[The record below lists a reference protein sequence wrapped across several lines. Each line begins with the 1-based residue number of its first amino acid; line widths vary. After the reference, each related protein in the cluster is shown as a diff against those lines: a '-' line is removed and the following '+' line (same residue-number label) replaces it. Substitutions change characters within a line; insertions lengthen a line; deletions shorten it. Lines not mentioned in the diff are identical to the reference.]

1 MTSQLT
7 SPLPEI
13 GETRPGAEWW
23 RTAVIYQIYPRSFA
37 DASGDGIGDLAGV
50 TAHLDDLRSLGVDA
64 VWLSPFYRS
73 PQHDAGG
80 PGGCR
85 CRRAVGRFHDPRCR
99 RRHPR
104 LDVPVR
110 RRVPLVPQP

>member
-37 DASGDGIGDLAGV
+37 DSDGDGIGDLRGI
-50 TAHLDDLRSLGVDA
+50 TAHLDHLEALGVELDRGHIKTDSHCA
-64 VWLSPFYRS
+64 TNVKGLYAISDCAGAPWLAQRRP
-73 PQHDAGG
+73 DVAAGG
-80 PGGCR
+80 
-85 CRRAVGRFHDPRCR
+85 
-99 RRHPR
+99 RHRHR
-104 LDVPVR
+104 L
-110 RRVPLVPQP
+110 